1 MVGSGVTRQ
10 SRSSIVEP
18 RPTQCPAGIF
28 FVTQL
33 DVVELATQLISIP
46 SVTGSEAAVV
56 DAVATLLV
64 DLGWSVQRQ
73 QVEGARANLY
83 ATRGD
88 PVVVLSTH
96 LDTVPPFLPV
106 HLADGIVHGRGSCD
120 AKGLASA
127 MIVAAEQLA
136 AEGEDRVG
144 LLFLVGEENGSDGAL
159 AAATLEPKGR
169 MLINGEPTSNRLATA
184 QKGAL
189 RVTVEAQGVAA
200 HSGYPELGRSAID
213 LLLDALQRIRAI
225 DWPTDPQLGASTL
238 NIGRII
244 GGEAPNVIAP
254 SARAELMVR
263 LVAPA
268 AALRAAIVEA
278 AGPDVVV
285 AFPLE
290 VPALRSPSLAEWDEV
305 TVAFASDLPLLAAWG
320 TGYQLGPG
328 TIHVAHTDHEQ
339 IPVAELRAGVGKY
352 VDLVRTL
359 LAEVSR

>member
-1 MVGSGVTRQ
+1 
-10 SRSSIVEP
+10 
-18 RPTQCPAGIF
+18 
-28 FVTQL
+28 VTQL
-33 DVVELATQLISIP
+33 DVVALTTDLIRIP
-46 SVTGSEAAVV
+46 SVTGSEGAVV
-56 DAVATLLV
+56 SAVASLLAAR
-64 DLGWSVQRQ
+64 GWSVQRQ
-73 QVEGARANLY
+73 SLDGDRANLY
-83 ATRGD
+83 ATRGH

-106 HLADGIVHGRGSCD
+106 HEAEGILHGRGSCD
-120 AKGLASA
+120 AKGLAAA
-127 MIVAAEQLA
+127 MIVAAELLA

-159 AAATLEPKGR
+159 AAASLEPKGR
-169 MLINGEPTSNRLATA
+169 LLVNGEPTGNRLATA

-189 RVTVEAQGVAA
+189 RVTVEAHGVAA
-200 HSGYPELGRSAID
+200 HSGYPELGRSAIE

-225 DWPTDPQLGASTL
+225 AWPTDPQLGPATL
-238 NIGRII
+238 NIGRIV

-263 LVAPA
+263 LVGPA
-268 AALRAAIVEA
+268 APLRAAILAA

-285 AFPLE
+285 EFPLE
-290 VPALRSPSLAEWDEV
+290 VPALRSPSLSGWEET
-305 TVAFASDLPLLAAWG
+305 TVAFASDLPLLGAWG

-339 IPVAELRAGVGKY
+339 IPVAELRAGVTRY

-359 LAEVSR
+359 LAEAVR